1 MWRRNKTLFNIHI
14 ITFRFKLK
22 LLSKGKYPL
31 VNHVKSIL
39 SGSEDIKVTTKV
51 TTKPTTKPTT
61 TTHKPSSTTLSTKTT
76 TKTTKKLTA
85 TTVKTTTKAS
95 AKTTQSPVSCSSSV
109 GDGYFT
115 VKGSKCTEFIRCI
128 SGKAYHFKCPS
139 GTLFDVTSK
148 TCTNSKGFSCPS
160 K

>member
-1 MWRRNKTLFNIHI
+1 MRRRKKKLFTIYI
-14 ITFRFKLK
+14 SPFRFKLK

-39 SGSEDIKVTTKV
+39 SGSEDIKVTTKL
-51 TTKPTTKPTT
+51 TTKTTTKPTT

-76 TKTTKKLTA
+76 TKTTQKLT
-85 TTVKTTTKAS
+85 TTFKTTTKAS
-95 AKTTQSPVSCSSSV
+95 TKTTQNPVSCSGS

-139 GTLFDVTSK
+139 GTLFDVAAK

>member
-1 MWRRNKTLFNIHI
+1 MRRRKKTLFKIYI
-14 ITFRFKLK
+14 SPFRFKLQF
-22 LLSKGKYPL
+22 LSKGKYPL

-39 SGSEDIKVTTKV
+39 SGSQDIKVTTKV
-51 TTKPTTKPTT
+51 TTKPTT

-76 TKTTKKLTA
+76 TKTTQKLTTA
-85 TTVKTTTKAS
+85 VKTTTKAS
-95 AKTTQSPVSCSSSV
+95 AKTTQNPVSCSSS